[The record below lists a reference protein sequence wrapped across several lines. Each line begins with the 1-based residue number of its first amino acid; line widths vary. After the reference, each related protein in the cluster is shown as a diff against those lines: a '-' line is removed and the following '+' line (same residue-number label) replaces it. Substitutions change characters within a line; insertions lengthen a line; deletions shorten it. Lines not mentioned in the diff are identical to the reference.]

1 MQDVTFK
8 NCLVNILEKSK
19 FNLNLFGGIMGLLAG
34 LILLLTSG
42 SVSVLLLSFV
52 FLLGGQACFLL
63 WAIYRTSQKVD
74 KNPLPLFMAFGF
86 AALVV
91 AVLIL
96 LFKEEMV
103 LYIIKIGAWG
113 VFSGTSV
120 HIIIMLMRRMR
131 QKIMAYIL
139 SLFISILAAT
149 CAILFVLFSPFGP
162 EFRRI
167 IVAALCFLYA
177 SNMFFSY
184 FIVWKI
190 PRKKIINTFA

>member
-96 LFKEEMV
+96 LFKEKMV

-120 HIIIMLMRRMR
+120 HIIMLMKRMR
-131 QKIMAYIL
+131 QKTMAYIL
-139 SLFISILAAT
+139 SLFVSVLAAT

-184 FIVWKI
+184 FIVWRI
-190 PRKKIINTFA
+190 PRKKIISTFA